1 MCFRLRE
8 FRRGSEAVDL
18 STGRRTFLREVAPAD
33 RAGVLRI
40 RDIAIADTGKSYAY
54 SYYRN
59 LARLATVEG

>member
-1 MCFRLRE
+1 
-8 FRRGSEAVDL
+8 VDL